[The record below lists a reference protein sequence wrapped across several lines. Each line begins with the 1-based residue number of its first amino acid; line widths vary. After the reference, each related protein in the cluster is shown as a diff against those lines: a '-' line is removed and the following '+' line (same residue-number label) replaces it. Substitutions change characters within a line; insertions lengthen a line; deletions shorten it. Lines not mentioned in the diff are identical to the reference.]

1 MGTNMVQ
8 LEFNFF
14 DAEAPEMKAA
24 AESARLQDLRFEA
37 IARMVADRNEPIYAI
52 ARKIATE
59 IAATIKGMMSPVGR
73 FQRRLRQVHFTN
85 RMKALREL
93 RMTLVEGEGLSKQDL
108 LNLEGPK
115 FKFIFGKIIH
125 LFRQALLD
133 AGTESFQAQGV
144 MVQFGDL
151 LSAHDEALRRE
162 LNRIDIPRFPKDV
175 ME

>member
-1 MGTNMVQ
+1 
-8 LEFNFF
+8 
-14 DAEAPEMKAA
+14 
-24 AESARLQDLRFEA
+24 
-37 IARMVADRNEPIYAI
+37 MVADRNEPVYAI

>member
-1 MGTNMVQ
+1 MVQ

>member
-1 MGTNMVQ
+1 
-8 LEFNFF
+8 
-14 DAEAPEMKAA
+14 
-24 AESARLQDLRFEA
+24 
-37 IARMVADRNEPIYAI
+37 
-52 ARKIATE
+52 
-59 IAATIKGMMSPVGR
+59 
-73 FQRRLRQVHFTN
+73 
-85 RMKALREL
+85 
-93 RMTLVEGEGLSKQDL
+93 VEGEGLSKQDL